1 MESISQKFPTRRIAH
16 AIALLLGL
24 ILAAWA
30 FSLGLGSVSR
40 PGPGLWPFM
49 GACTMALSAI
59 YLIFRERSDG
69 NYESFTWSAHR
80 VGIALVLLAI
90 SAMAF
95 ALMGLI
101 IAATILLLSWLV
113 ILGRETLKTAL
124 LVTAVGVFVTYLVFG
139 LFLGIP
145 FPDDI
150 VLDLIG
156 V

>member
-1 MESISQKFPTRRIAH
+1 
-16 AIALLLGL
+16 
-24 ILAAWA
+24 
-30 FSLGLGSVSR
+30 
-40 PGPGLWPFM
+40 
-49 GACTMALSAI
+49 MALSAI